1 MIWSTILFEL
11 KIVGGEGTADG
22 KLSFRKINKFLLLH
36 EIEAFMSMV
45 SALFEN
51 WLALCGL
58 HHMWRKVKKYMV
70 VLSWKFFH
78 IWKTSCLAC

>member
-11 KIVGGEGTADG
+11 KIIGGEGITDD
-22 KLSFRKINKFLLLH
+22 KLSFRKINKFLLMH

-58 HHMWRKVKKYMV
+58 HYMWRKVKKYKWWFYHGNFSIYGKHRV
-70 VLSWKFFH
+70 
-78 IWKTSCLAC
+78 